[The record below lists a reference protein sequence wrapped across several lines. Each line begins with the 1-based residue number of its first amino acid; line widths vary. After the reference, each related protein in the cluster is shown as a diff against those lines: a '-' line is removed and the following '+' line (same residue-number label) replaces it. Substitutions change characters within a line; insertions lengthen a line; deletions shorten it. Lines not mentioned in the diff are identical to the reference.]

1 MEFMPEGREGARYY
15 EPTTRGFE
23 SQITQRLARIRE
35 ILDGDT

>member
-1 MEFMPEGREGARYY
+1 LEGARYY